1 MSENTSVE
9 SSQNKHE
16 VDFFDR
22 PETIKRI
29 LGVFYALCLILVGLD
44 FIVHR
49 HIYVDFEKI
58 PTFYAGYGFVACVVL
73 VLLAKIMRIL
83 LMRDETYYEEA
94 NSDENSEAGEN
105 GRLD

>member
-1 MSENTSVE
+1 MSENTSVK
-9 SSQNKHE
+9 SSHDQE
-16 VDFFDR
+16 ELGFFDR
-22 PETIKRI
+22 PKTIKWI
-29 LGVFYALCLILVGLD
+29 LGVFYALCVLLVAFD

-58 PTFYAGYGFVACVVL
+58 PTFYALYGFVACVVL
-73 VLLAKIMRIL
+73 VLLAKIMRVM

-94 NSDENSEAGEN
+94 NSDDNSEAGEN